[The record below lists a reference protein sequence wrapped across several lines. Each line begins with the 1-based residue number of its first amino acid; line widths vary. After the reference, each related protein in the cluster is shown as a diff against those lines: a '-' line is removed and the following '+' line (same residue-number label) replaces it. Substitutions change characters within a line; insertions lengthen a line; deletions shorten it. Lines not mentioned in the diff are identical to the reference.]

1 MTLSTWSSPERP
13 LSHHEQIVR
22 TLGMEILS
30 GAMPV
35 GVNLPPEPDLL
46 VRFQIS
52 RTVLR
57 EVMKTLAAK
66 GLVVSKTRVGTK
78 VQDPAHWNFFDA
90 DLLSWRVSLGLDDAM
105 RRHLYEMRS
114 AVEPRAAALA
124 ARRRT
129 PEQLADMRRAIAR
142 MAQPGHNRRSFA
154 EADLAF
160 HVAVSAASGNP
171 MMRSLAAVI
180 EAALLASFSLS
191 SPVDE
196 STLQQEVVDSHA
208 AIAEAIEAG
217 DSGRAARAMLA
228 VIDSGFDR
236 LDLPDPDAL

>member
-1 MTLSTWSSPERP
+1 MSERP

-22 TLGMEILS
+22 TLGMDILS
-30 GAMPV
+30 GALAV
-35 GVNLPPEPDLL
+35 GMNLPPEPELL
-46 VRFQIS
+46 IRFQIS

-66 GLVVSKTRVGTK
+66 GLVISKTRVGTK
-78 VQDPAHWNFFDA
+78 VQDPTHWNFFDA

-129 PEQLADMRRAIAR
+129 AGQLALLRTTLAR
-142 MAQPGHNRRSFA
+142 MAQAGHDRRSFA

-171 MMRSLAAVI
+171 MMRSLAGVI

-196 STLQQEVVDSHA
+196 ATLQQAVVDSHA
-208 AIAEAIEAG
+208 AIVDAIEAG
-217 DSGRAARAMLA
+217 DALRAAHAMTA
-228 VIDSGFDR
+228 VIESGFGR
-236 LDLPDPDAL
+236 LALPDPDAP